1 MQWGKMQCERTPNM
15 TCRVDIVLG
24 VLCAANSSPAGFD
37 IGSTFYRVEG
47 CCGEGGRTILQRN
60 PCCATTT
67 RALNA
72 QHMIHL
78 LKDDNRPHDRTAG
91 STGEAV
97 GYGSVYEVADSKP
110 SWLPVEALAA
120 VVEYHGTRA
129 KGVWDQKLN
138 VTHLS
143 TH

>member
-1 MQWGKMQCERTPNM
+1 MG
-15 TCRVDIVLG
+15 G
-24 VLCAANSSPAGFD
+24 
-37 IGSTFYRVEG
+37 
-47 CCGEGGRTILQRN
+47 GGRTILQRN

-143 TH
+143 TTLIPMLGESLSETLEGLEELVPMLDVP

>member
-1 MQWGKMQCERTPNM
+1 MG
-15 TCRVDIVLG
+15 G
-24 VLCAANSSPAGFD
+24 
-37 IGSTFYRVEG
+37 
-47 CCGEGGRTILQRN
+47 GGRTIMQRN

-67 RALNA
+67 RALHA

-97 GYGSVYEVADSKP
+97 GYGSVYEVAD
-110 SWLPVEALAA
+110 LQAIVAA

-143 TH
+143 TTLIPMLGESLSETLEGLKELVPMLDVP